1 MDEATLG
8 GWNPDPLPR
17 GRHRLSADYVRASQR
32 ERLLRAMLELVAENG
47 YQVASVPDVVTRAR
61 VSRSSFYQEFDG
73 KLGCFLAL
81 CDEYSRGM
89 IDEVLE
95 AAGDFSERPWQE
107 VIAGGMDAYLRWWRD
122 RPEFARAFMVE
133 LPAAGTEGL
142 EKRIDLLRPFEDLF
156 AGLARYM
163 RATDRTLAPLPR
175 LAPRA
180 VVRGTTELIAEEV
193 RRGRVGTLP
202 DLTGDLVDVI
212 SVGLGAAPVPS
223 RR

>member
-1 MDEATLG
+1 MDEATVG

-89 IDEVLE
+89 IDEVL
-95 AAGDFSERPWQE
+95 
-107 VIAGGMDAYLRWWRD
+107 VRD
-122 RPEFARAFMVE
+122 SK
-133 LPAAGTEGL
+133 T
-142 EKRIDLLRPFEDLF
+142 KK
-156 AGLARYM
+156 
-163 RATDRTLAPLPR
+163 
-175 LAPRA
+175 
-180 VVRGTTELIAEEV
+180 
-193 RRGRVGTLP
+193 
-202 DLTGDLVDVI
+202 
-212 SVGLGAAPVPS
+212 
-223 RR
+223 